1 MTQQIITWKNLMT
14 GQTRDEVF
22 TLIKPGVWMDESG
35 SIWVKGNL
43 GWCNVDKYNTDNYYT
58 NFDNPNNGD
67 IVFTRI
73 RQYCKDAE
81 NTQRKAKPVN
91 QISIKNLTNHE
102 KNV

>member
-1 MTQQIITWKNLMT
+1 MTQQKLTI
-14 GQTRDEVF
+14 
-22 TLIKPGVWMDESG
+22 
-35 SIWVKGNL
+35 
-43 GWCNVDKYNTDNYYT
+43 
-58 NFDNPNNGD
+58 FDNTPTRSD

-73 RQYCKDAE
+73 RQYCQNAE

>member
-1 MTQQIITWKNLMT
+1 M
-14 GQTRDEVF
+14 QTRL
-22 TLIKPGVWMDESG
+22 TI
-35 SIWVKGNL
+35 
-43 GWCNVDKYNTDNYYT
+43 
-58 NFDNPNNGD
+58 FDNTPTRSD

-102 KNV
+102 KNVRCSLQRQ